1 MSAYLLPC
9 DCGTDIVVTTAQAG
23 GSATCPACGRAAAV
37 PRFRELSA
45 LPRATSAPPRAP
57 AGARRPWRLGHTF
70 LLVGAL
76 VAAGCTLGSM
86 SFQPPAMEW
95 VSSEKIRS
103 SVMQAATDEVYSM
116 LRTRLVPAGVERPPT
131 ADESKMRARTDFYSA
146 IRDGLRVA
154 AAVGAGVALL
164 GALLLALEALL
175 LAPPGGK
182 S

>member
-9 DCGTDIVVTTAQAG
+9 DCGTDIVVTAAQAG

-45 LPRATSAPPRAP
+45 LPRATSAPARASS
-57 AGARRPWRLGHTF
+57 GARRPWRIGHTL

-76 VAAGCTLGSM
+76 ATAGCTLGSM

-103 SVMQAATDEVYSM
+103 SVMQAATDEVYTM
-116 LRTRLVPAGVERPPT
+116 MRTRLVPSGVERPPT
-131 ADESKMRARTDFYSA
+131 ADESKMRARTDFYA
-146 IRDGLRVA
+146 GIRDGLRTA
-154 AAVGAGVALL
+154 AAIGAGVALL
-164 GALLLALEALL
+164 GGLLLLL
-175 LAPPGGK
+175 DRKAPPGRRT
-182 S
+182 